1 MFWMTQTA
9 QYALQGRAWL
19 AAVLCLAALLA
30 WPLEANAASRL
41 CRQLESQLADAGRG
55 GSGGSPSQLRRYNLA
70 IKAQRDQLQ
79 KARRIQRRSNCGS
92 YDSDRGRN
100 SCSGM
105 ASQLSRMERNLRS
118 LEARRDE
125 LASGGGNPRR
135 ERARIL
141 AALDANGCRDASGS
155 DQPREQVARRD
166 NRNFFDRL
174 FGNERRDRRYE
185 DEEAPPIT
193 ERERVRSNI
202 VVNPD
207 DGYGGSHRTLCVR
220 TCDGYYWPISYSSS
234 RGDFVRDEQNCQTM
248 CPGTEVR
255 LFTHRVPE
263 QESEE
268 MVSLAGEPYANM
280 STAFKYREA
289 DFQRPADCSCRSA
302 PKNYSVIAG
311 NGAQQGGDAIPAARP
326 QSRPD
331 PAADAE
337 TEANR
342 NGGLDQDVVRRL
354 IESSPSADVSDRKV
368 RVVGPAYLPDPPKAE
383 ARQVPV
389 QTAIQ

>member
-9 QYALQGRAWL
+9 QYALPGRAWL

-55 GSGGSPSQLRRYNLA
+55 SSGGSPSQLRRYNLA

-220 TCDGYYWPISYSSS
+220 TCDGYYWPISYRRRAAILCATS
-234 RGDFVRDEQNCQTM
+234 RTARRCAQAQKCACSPIASPSRSRRKWCHWLASLTQT
-248 CPGTEVR
+248 CRR
-255 LFTHRVPE
+255 LSNIARPIFSVLPIAAAGRPQKTIR
-263 QESEE
+263 S
-268 MVSLAGEPYANM
+268 SLA
-280 STAFKYREA
+280 TAHSKVTTPFLRRARNRGPTQPLMRKLR
-289 DFQRPADCSCRSA
+289 Q
-302 PKNYSVIAG
+302 IAT
-311 NGAQQGGDAIPAARP
+311 A
-326 QSRPD
+326 
-331 PAADAE
+331 
-337 TEANR
+337 
-342 NGGLDQDVVRRL
+342 GLIRT
-354 IESSPSADVSDRKV
+354 SSD
-368 RVVGPAYLPDPPKAE
+368 G
-383 ARQVPV
+383 
-389 QTAIQ
+389 